1 MPDLP
6 DYLRG
11 PCNGG
16 FFLVKECLS
25 ATCTII
31 ICDPSTEDIACILC
45 DKKIIVYEN
54 ILA

>member
-6 DYLRG
+6 DYLHG

-16 FFLVKECLS
+16 FFLVKNACLLHVH
-25 ATCTII
+25 I
-31 ICDPSTEDIACILC
+31 ICDPSTEDIACIC

-54 ILA
+54 MLA